1 MEFAVGKPA
10 DDSGTR
16 PCEFPWLLP
25 PLYKQVE
32 VRQGWQDKQPGTH
45 WSTAVCVEREWL
57 AAAARAWS
65 WFPCW
70 GSWCC
75 SCAAPR
81 KVSDLGRSAP
91 RRAPGAAGSTMR
103 LSWKGTVS
111 AKCAASSA
119 SSVTRELDGWGWT
132 VSALDSR
139 AVWANGVYWLCCF
152 PSLQHKAT
160 GIAACLTP
168 KCVCLGG
175 PWRVT
180 LNSSPVRSATS
191 LPSCKLLSEFP
202 LVFVTYTNLRM
213 SVWAKTMIWMLKAWF
228 FLPFQKVKLTK

>member
-10 DDSGTR
+10 DDTGTR

-91 RRAPGAAGSTMR
+91 RRAPGAAGSWQHDEAQLEGNGFSKVCCLIR
-103 LSWKGTVS
+103 LFCHEG
-111 AKCAASSA
+111 A
-119 SSVTRELDGWGWT
+119 GW
-132 VSALDSR
+132 LR
-139 AVWANGVYWLCCF
+139 
-152 PSLQHKAT
+152 
-160 GIAACLTP
+160 
-168 KCVCLGG
+168 
-175 PWRVT
+175 
-180 LNSSPVRSATS
+180 LNSECPRQPGSVGQWGLLT
-191 LPSCKLLSEFP
+191 LLLSFTP
-202 LVFVTYTNLRM
+202 AQSNRDCCLSYTKVRLPR
-213 SVWAKTMIWMLKAWF
+213 WALKGYTEQLSSEVCDIPAIM
-228 FLPFQKVKLTK
+228 